1 MSDEFTEGEELHLIS
16 VCHLAGFRYVI
27 GVLGAAAHDDSRVV
41 ARPCHLLTISL
52 LSTSVFG
59 CLLCQYSLGYYIFVI
74 RRSPLRAAYTLCMFM
89 APLLP
94 SVPSHLSRNC
104 LTGDYVA

>member
-1 MSDEFTEGEELHLIS
+1 MSDEFTEEELHLIS

-41 ARPCHLLTISL
+41 AATMPFANHFPPFHLG
-52 LSTSVFG
+52 VW
-59 CLLCQYSLGYYIFVI
+59 LCTLPIFAGVLYLRHQTQPI
-74 RRSPLRAAYTLCMFM
+74 ARSIYFVHVHGP
-89 APLLP
+89 APP